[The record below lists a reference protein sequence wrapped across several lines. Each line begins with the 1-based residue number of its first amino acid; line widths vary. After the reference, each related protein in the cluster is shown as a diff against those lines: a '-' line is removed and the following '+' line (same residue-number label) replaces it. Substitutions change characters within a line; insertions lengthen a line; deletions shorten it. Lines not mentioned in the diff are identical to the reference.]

1 MKHTTVAY
9 QKKIHR
15 CFHYNKQHP
24 LPPNALTSC
33 SLCWFFLSPSE
44 DDDVFVEDLDFLF
57 NTGTLQLSRY
67 LKHKH
72 ITGSSS
78 HFKKKKETLSTKVEA
93 FQGVTAIDT
102 ILKSKL

>member
-1 MKHTTVAY
+1 MFPLQWSASFT
-9 QKKIHR
+9 
-15 CFHYNKQHP
+15 
-24 LPPNALTSC
+24 LPPNAPIS
-33 SLCWFFLSPSE
+33 WFFLSPSE

-78 HFKKKKETLSTKVEA
+78 HLKKQVTLSTEVEA
-93 FQGVTAIDT
+93 FQGITAIDSFT
-102 ILKSKL
+102 QEQNYSLAVAPSYKSKAQN